1 MARQRRGLACG
12 WKDRHSTATP
22 AWRGAV
28 VSIDDPPPPTLHGD
42 IVMFQRILVP
52 TDGSDLSK
60 KAVRAAI
67 RLAAGTGARL
77 VAFHAIPKFRTFTLD
92 AQMLEDTA
100 GEYRAV
106 SVARARTLLAAVAAE
121 ARKAGV
127 ACDTAHAS
135 SDQPWAAIIREAKRK
150 RCDLVLMASHGRR
163 GLQGVLLGSET
174 QKVLTHSSVPVL
186 VYR

>member
-1 MARQRRGLACG
+1 MKAAIQ
-12 WKDRHSTATP
+12 H
-22 AWRGAV
+22 
-28 VSIDDPPPPTLHGD
+28 
-42 IVMFQRILVP
+42 ILIA

-100 GEYRAV
+100 GEYRAA